1 MISESTINKVRELAI
16 EDVLEPYVRLSK
28 KGSTLMG
35 ICPFHEERTGSFSV
49 SPGKN
54 LFHCFSCNRGGDAIT
69 FIMEKENLSFMEA
82 IEFLA
87 RRHNIPIEY
96 MEGQDKEQTAKVRYK
111 ETLLATLG
119 HVQDFFVSSLL
130 MPDNDESRL
139 MLTEDGRKS
148 SVRSQASGMRRVT
161 EVRSWSSAGQ
171 KGWTRMHFSS

>member
-1 MISESTINKVRELAI
+1 
-16 EDVLEPYVRLSK
+16 
-28 KGSTLMG
+28 MG

-69 FIMEKENLSFMEA
+69 FIMEKEKLSFMEA

-96 MEGQDKEQTAKVRYK
+96 VEEQDKEQIAKNRHK

-119 HVQDFFVSSLL
+119 HVQDFFVGSLL
-130 MPDNDESRL
+130 MP
-139 MLTEDGRKS
+139 
-148 SVRSQASGMRRVT
+148 RSLVSGTRRVT
-161 EVRSWSSAGQ
+161 EVCSWSSAGQ
-171 KGWTRMHFSS
+171 KGWTRMRFSSWVCSDVEMTAMCMPCSGTGL